1 ARTARSATRT
11 GASRSA
17 SVITRCSQTFTAPP
31 RRTTGSTGPTGTP
44 TAGRRSSSTRKGRS
58 ASSSATA
65 KGSCQSRTRFSP
77 RSRSSG
83 EAGAGGEADAH
94 QDAGGAENL
103 PEADAL
109 AHQERR
115 EDDADDRLEVGE

>member
-1 ARTARSATRT
+1 ARTARSAKRT

-44 TAGRRSSSTRKGRS
+44 TAGRRSSSTRKGRF

-77 RSRSSG
+77 RSRGSG
-83 EAGAGGEADAH
+83 EAETGRERAADGGQEEGREVDERELR
-94 QDAGGAENL
+94 GGRIAA
-103 PEADAL
+103 PERHA
-109 AHQERR
+109 QE
-115 EDDADDRLEVGE
+115 E